1 MIKRGQIYWVDLQT
15 GVEHLNRGFRPCLV
29 VSNDKCNEHSTVIQI
44 VPLTTSNKKAIPTHT
59 TSLVKGNVST
69 ILWELVTSI
78 DKRTIDPSNYIMTL
92 SYEVMDNVT
101 LCLMKQLGIMEA

>member
-15 GVEHLNRGFRPCLV
+15 GVEHLNRGLRPCLV
-29 VSNDKCNEHSTVIQI
+29 VSNDKCNEHSTVIQV

-59 TSLVKGNVST
+59 TALVKGNVST
-69 ILWELVTSI
+69 ILCELVTAI
-78 DKRTIDPSNYIMTL
+78 DKKTIEQNNYIMTA
-92 SYEVMDNVT
+92 SHEVMDSVT